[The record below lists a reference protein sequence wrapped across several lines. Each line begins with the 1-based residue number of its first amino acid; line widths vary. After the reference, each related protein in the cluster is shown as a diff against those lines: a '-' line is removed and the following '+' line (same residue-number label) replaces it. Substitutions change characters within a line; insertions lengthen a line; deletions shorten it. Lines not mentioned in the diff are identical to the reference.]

1 MASEV
6 RSSYSPAAG
15 TPRDRFQTVGPLAR
29 HACDVALAYAVY
41 FPLPVENFAVGFILI
56 GHYRSQFAFISN
68 LNVLLAGQVI
78 VQIKIAAIPLQ
89 STMLLPRAGR
99 QSVDQRVADRM
110 KDIRLDIINIIDGLH
125 AA

>member
-1 MASEV
+1 M
-6 RSSYSPAAG
+6 
-15 TPRDRFQTVGPLAR
+15 
-29 HACDVALAYAVY
+29 Y